1 MPHVSRPPR
10 PRELPAPAAARRG
23 LADLRLLPLALIL
36 AVAAAAAPATAQI
49 YRWTDANGTVHF
61 TDSLHTVPP
70 EHRPKVGTMD
80 DRLPAPA
87 PVREVPLR
95 QGESGYTVE
104 ARIDGSGPVSLVLDT
119 GATST
124 VLSPRV
130 AERLGLAVSR
140 DPPVLVRTA
149 GGTVE
154 AGAAQVRE
162 IEVGGHRAGPL
173 QVVIH
178 DAVAGADGLLG
189 MNFLGLFHVEI
200 RADGPSL
207 ILSPP

>member
-1 MPHVSRPPR
+1 MTLAASS
-10 PRELPAPAAARRG
+10 AGPAA
-23 LADLRLLPLALIL
+23 
-36 AVAAAAAPATAQI
+36 AQI

-61 TDSLHTVPP
+61 TDSLHSVPP
-70 EHRPKVGTMD
+70 EHRPGVGTMD

-87 PVREVPLR
+87 PRRNVPLR
-95 QGESGYTVE
+95 HGESGYVVE
-104 ARIDGSGPVSLVLDT
+104 ARIDGSEPVRLVVDT
-119 GATST
+119 GATAT
-124 VLSPRV
+124 VISPRV
-130 AERLGLAVSR
+130 AERLGLAVTR

-154 AGAAQVRE
+154 AGAARVRE

-173 QVVIH
+173 HVVVH